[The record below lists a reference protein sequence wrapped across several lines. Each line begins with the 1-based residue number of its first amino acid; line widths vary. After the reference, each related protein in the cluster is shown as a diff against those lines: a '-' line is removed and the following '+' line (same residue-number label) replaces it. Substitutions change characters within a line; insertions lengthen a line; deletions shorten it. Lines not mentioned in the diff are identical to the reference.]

1 MRFWKFLLVDLLW
14 ILLVEAT
21 TERCFDRL
29 NYDAFRDREERL
41 IALHAAQLATQEEL
55 QKKIQQKQEEYARRH
70 EENIEH
76 IRQRALESSILR
88 CSTDDVAPRLAPYD
102 TQKLCEVCNV
112 LVRNMLNYTI
122 IVEYRWVVS
131 VWGQVENIQ

>member
-1 MRFWKFLLVDLLW
+1 MNCNF
-14 ILLVEAT
+14 
-21 TERCFDRL
+21 
-29 NYDAFRDREERL
+29 FRDREERL
-41 IALHAAQLATQEEL
+41 SALHAAQLATQEEL
-55 QKKIQQKQEEYARRH
+55 QKKIQQKQEESARRH

-112 LVRNMLNYTI
+112 LVRNM
-122 IVEYRWVVS
+122 IVYILLS
-131 VWGQVENIQ
+131 VEVGSYFCSGAKWENSELAQARKPHIFCS

>member
-1 MRFWKFLLVDLLW
+1 MLAFWH
-14 ILLVEAT
+14 
-21 TERCFDRL
+21 
-29 NYDAFRDREERL
+29 RDREERL
-41 IALHAAQLATQEEL
+41 SALHAAQLATQEEL
-55 QKKIQQKQEEYARRH
+55 QKKIQQKQEESARRH

-112 LVRNMLNYTI
+112 LVRNM
-122 IVEYRWVVS
+122 IVYIVLYNRGGILFLFRGKMEKSWIGTSQKTSY
-131 VWGQVENIQ
+131 IL

>member
-1 MRFWKFLLVDLLW
+1 
-14 ILLVEAT
+14 
-21 TERCFDRL
+21 L

-122 IVEYRWVVS
+122 IVEYRQVVS
-131 VWGQVENIQ
+131 VWGQDENIQ